1 MFKFRSVKIVV
12 LAVGLLITG
21 VTSPVLS
28 KTIMNLGWS
37 TPLDSSNGV
46 FAEKFAERVK
56 ELSNGNIVVR
66 LRPSAQIATEDDAV
80 KAMQLGTVDSYLVT
94 NNNISPHFDLA
105 DVFVLPYI
113 FRDYAH
119 AEAVLDGEVGDY
131 VKKKFFAQTGI
142 HLITYNAISSR
153 DFYNVTRPI
162 KSMKDMSGLKVRVP
176 KNQVMIST
184 YKAFGAEPIPMS
196 WSETPTALQTRTID
210 GADNGTSVI
219 LETKLFEF
227 AKNLC
232 ILDHFIAFTPFLA
245 SDVFMSRLSE
255 DEAALVRQ
263 AAVDAQAHQR
273 KIMSAQIESVRSAL
287 VGKGMVRTD
296 PDRAEFIAAA
306 EKVQTEYARHKGK
319 DFQELVNKIR
329 AVGK

>member
-1 MFKFRSVKIVV
+1 MFKFRSLRIAA
-12 LAVGLLITG
+12 LAAGIAFAG
-21 VTSPVLS
+21 VAGPALS
-28 KTIMNLGWS
+28 KTVMNLGWA

-56 ELSNGNIVVR
+56 ELTHGNIIVR

-80 KAMQLGTVDSYLVT
+80 KAMQLGTVDGYLVT
-94 NNNISPHFDLA
+94 NNNISPHFGLA

-119 AEAVLDGEVGDY
+119 AQAVLDGEVGDY

-162 KSMKDMSGLKVRVP
+162 NSMKDMDGLKIRVP
-176 KNQVMIST
+176 KNQVMIAT
-184 YKAFGAEPIPMS
+184 YKAFGAEPIPMA

-219 LETKLFEF
+219 LETKLYEF

-232 ILDHFIAFTPFLA
+232 VLDHFTTFTPFLA
-245 SDVFMSRLSE
+245 SDAFMSRLSK
-255 DEAALVRQ
+255 DDAALFRQ
-263 AAVDAQAHQR
+263 AAMDAQAHQR
-273 KIMSAQIESVRSAL
+273 KIMSEQIEAIRSEL
-287 VGKGMVRTD
+287 VSIGMVRTD
-296 PDRAEFIAAA
+296 PDRADFIAAA
-306 EKVQTEYARHKGK
+306 ESVQTEYARDKGEDFK
-319 DFQELVNKIR
+319 DLIKQIR